1 VILTSL
7 HVGGFGRLVDRRFT
21 FASGLNVVFGPN
33 ESGKSTLANAIVA
46 TLYGTERRK
55 ELWRPWDGGVFGT
68 TLVYLLADGERIEIQ
83 RDFDRDA
90 KGLHVYDRAGNE
102 ISAKVAG
109 QKFIPG
115 EAHLGVPLDVFLN
128 AACVKQ
134 QSIAIDEGKQAAPI
148 AAHLARALDGG
159 PREDAALGAIERLDD
174 ALKTY
179 VGSGRARKNAPLRA
193 LRAEADAHRTAVEAA
208 RAQLAALDEL
218 RTRVEAAAH
227 ERDRLTVAAAEV
239 ERRLRSVRAG
249 AIAKRLD
256 NLREF
261 RTELAELQADHAGYE
276 DVADFPAECERD
288 IAEAFRAFEAAAGA
302 AAAAKA
308 EAEAAALG
316 AAERAELE
324 GRRRDAGSINDATF
338 EALAAANARA
348 VTARTSATVAAREAA
363 AARVVED
370 GGPALRTGA
379 LTAGIVALCVAIGF
393 AIAHTW
399 TWSGVAA
406 AIALAALAVTA
417 VQQRERAERERVAL
431 AKQRVADDALGAEA
445 AAANAVAAVLDP
457 LGISRFDELV
467 ARRARLAEL
476 LARKRDV
483 ERAVDRARVARL
495 AAEAAG
501 SRFDRLAAAAV
512 PDVHGERADRNT
524 VVRSHAARRRER
536 DGIGA
541 HLHALEMRTST
552 ILGSDHEYTLESELA
567 ELAREGVEP
576 ADEEGAGSL
585 RTVESERSAVA
596 EQLRIARDNYAR
608 LSGELAGIQA
618 LIADLAEL
626 DERLARTQNEIERLE
641 TFERAVTLAKTTLEA
656 RTHEAHQAFAR
667 RLEDYAAAALGTIT
681 GGRYGEIFVDPASLA
696 IRVRLPETQ
705 AIAEL
710 DTVSAG
716 TRDQTY
722 LVVRFAMARMFA
734 EGIETPPLLLDD
746 PFAYWDAVRIERCLP
761 IIEHGARDA
770 QAILFT
776 SSRELAD
783 AAARR
788 GAHRLDLPEPVLVEG
803 ARL

>member
-467 ARRARLAEL
+467 ARRAPNYWPANATSSGPSTGPGSHGSPPRPPVLASIGSL
-476 LARKRDV
+476 QRRSPTFTANARTAIPWFAPTPRGGASGTGL
-483 ERAVDRARVARL
+483 ERTCTRSKCASRRFWAATTNTHSNPNSRSLRAKASNR
-495 AAEAAG
+495 
-501 SRFDRLAAAAV
+501 
-512 PDVHGERADRNT
+512 PT
-524 VVRSHAARRRER
+524 RREPVR
-536 DGIGA
+536 CG
-541 HLHALEMRTST
+541 
-552 ILGSDHEYTLESELA
+552 
-567 ELAREGVEP
+567 
-576 ADEEGAGSL
+576 
-585 RTVESERSAVA
+585 RS
-596 EQLRIARDNYAR
+596 
-608 LSGELAGIQA
+608 
-618 LIADLAEL
+618 
-626 DERLARTQNEIERLE
+626 
-641 TFERAVTLAKTTLEA
+641 RAS
-656 RTHEAHQAFAR
+656 
-667 RLEDYAAAALGTIT
+667 AAPSPSSCASRATIT
-681 GGRYGEIFVDPASLA
+681 RA
-696 IRVRLPETQ
+696 
-705 AIAEL
+705 
-710 DTVSAG
+710 
-716 TRDQTY
+716 
-722 LVVRFAMARMFA
+722 
-734 EGIETPPLLLDD
+734 
-746 PFAYWDAVRIERCLP
+746 
-761 IIEHGARDA
+761 
-770 QAILFT
+770 
-776 SSRELAD
+776 
-783 AAARR
+783 
-788 GAHRLDLPEPVLVEG
+788 
-803 ARL
+803 